1 MDKFIGFLQS
11 NDGRVVRLMLGI
23 VMIVFGAVAIEPPVS
38 YVVMF
43 VGLVPLAAGL
53 MGICLVGPL
62 FGYALTG
69 ERRVRH
75 AR

>member
-62 FGYALTG
+62 FGYTLTG
-69 ERRVRH
+69 DRRVHR
-75 AR
+75 AS